1 MPGDRNCCFSSKYFL
16 HQLKSDSGLFAD
28 LFPGILVFLL
38 YQH

>member
-1 MPGDRNCCFSSKYFL
+1 MPGDRNCCFSSNYFP
-16 HQLKSDSGLFAD
+16 HQLQPGSGLYAD